1 MPIFIPKDRKSL
13 FRQLL
18 AGMYDA
24 VIITDPS
31 GYIIEINPRAEEY
44 FGHTQESVVDK
55 PISLF
60 IRGLSGDIVQRIR
73 KGLEDDRHMMIDAF
87 GIPSNGEKFACEVTA
102 SIIDLT
108 NQGDI
113 VFTIRNVER
122 RRKVR
127 EMLRAKESAFRISH
141 SALFACD
148 RNGKFTYVNEAFLA
162 MFNIEDEE
170 AAREMTFF
178 DLMTDD
184 PLPENFKKALE
195 GDSSEVCIVAE
206 TDNESDKEELEITLA
221 PIKAG
226 AKVRGVAGSIN
237 EV

>member
-1 MPIFIPKDRKSL
+1 
-13 FRQLL
+13 
-18 AGMYDA
+18 
-24 VIITDPS
+24 
-31 GYIIEINPRAEEY
+31 
-44 FGHTQESVVDK
+44 
-55 PISLF
+55 
-60 IRGLSGDIVQRIR
+60 
-73 KGLEDDRHMMIDAF
+73 
-87 GIPSNGEKFACEVTA
+87 
-102 SIIDLT
+102 
-108 NQGDI
+108 
-113 VFTIRNVER
+113 
-122 RRKVR
+122 
-127 EMLRAKESAFRISH
+127 
-141 SALFACD
+141 
-148 RNGKFTYVNEAFLA
+148 